1 LIQAGVDVKEEYG
14 GRGLRYTVFARIKR
28 SLLGWNLKARLDT
41 ANVDFLGSI
50 DTYAHAELDKTK
62 TMMIVQGLV
71 HTHPHNKEPQQ
82 EDSVTPVAKV
92 TVLGLEQPFAN
103 GNGMLDMRYMTDG
116 SQNIKFDLSYRNDET
131 RTVLTVGGDRH
142 RQRFTCAQK
151 IWKNH
156 EVAPTVTSD
165 GQFASLRYRK
175 TVGNGQWTGL
185 LTPHSSFMLQFV
197 EWPLNIALEIPM
209 QGYYKPQRGARLTLK
224 RSLPSFA

>member
-1 LIQAGVDVKEEYG
+1 MQAGVDVKEEYG
-14 GRGLRYTVFARIKR
+14 GKGLRYTVFARIKR
-28 SLLGWNLKARLDT
+28 SLLGLNLKARLDT

-62 TMMIVQGLV
+62 TMMIVQGLI
-71 HTHPHNKEPQQ
+71 HTHPQKGDQQ
-82 EDSVTPVAKV
+82 EDSVTPTAKV
-92 TVLGLEQPFAN
+92 TALGLEQPFAN
-103 GNGMLDMRYMTDG
+103 GNGMLDMRYLMDG
-116 SQNIKFDLSYRNDET
+116 SKNIKFDLSYRNDET

-142 RQRFTCAQK
+142 RQRFTIAQN

-165 GQFASLRYRK
+165 GQFTSLRYRK
-175 TVGNGQWTGL
+175 TAGNGQWTCL
-185 LTPHSSFMLQFV
+185 YTPLNSVMLQFA
-197 EWPLNIALEIPM
+197 EWPLNIVLEIPM